1 MPIDIPIIG
10 ARTAIWIVA
19 QLHLFFAAFVL
30 GAPIFVVICEYLGVR
45 TKDFRY
51 ERLAKE
57 VMKVVVIAYGV
68 TAIFGAMFAFLLMGP
83 YQAFSNQLFK
93 DFFPVFG
100 VYGLLILLESLL
112 MYTYYYTWDS
122 LAQRKR
128 IHISLGITLNIVG
141 TLSMV
146 LMNAVGSFMLT
157 PPESMETA
165 SLWNMI
171 NNATWTGL
179 NLHRFIANITFGG
192 FIVALFAA
200 FMFLTSKKKEDR
212 AFYDWMGFIGNFIG
226 VATLMALPIAGYIY
240 AKELFLYDASI
251 STLLMADKLSWFFEY
266 QGILV
271 VLLFLGA
278 NYYMWLSL
286 QRITEGARFLG
297 YMKATFV
304 VIFVAGL
311 IWIIPQNFLAD
322 LTSQAPAG
330 VAMEELVIPVGA
342 AFLGLMMAKGLA
354 VTAIIIMTFISYLL
368 YRRAMA
374 TGTVI
379 WGHIDTKSQF
389 VLIFLPT
396 VAVFLM
402 GLMGAIREMTRQDF
416 HVFRVIQD
424 VTPYWYM
431 PTLGHTS
438 LMSGIVTLIYFA
450 LMTIIFWI
458 GFKMSKAE

>member
-30 GAPIFVVICEYLGVR
+30 GAPIFVVVSEYLGVR
-45 TKDFRY
+45 TKDSRY

-57 VMKVVVIAYGV
+57 TMKVVAIAYGF

-83 YQAFSNQLFK
+83 YQSFSNELFK

-100 VYGLLILLESLL
+100 IYGLFILLESIL
-112 MYTYYYTWDS
+112 MYTYWYTWDS

-128 IHISLGITLNIVG
+128 FHISLGVTLNIIG

-157 PPESMETA
+157 PPESVETA
-165 SLWNMI
+165 SLWSMI
-171 NNATWTGL
+171 NNASWTGL
-179 NLHRFIANITFGG
+179 NLHRFIANLTFGG

-200 FMFLTSKKKEDR
+200 FMFLTSRKKEDR

-226 VATLMALPIAGYIY
+226 VATLLALPIAGYIY

-251 STLLMADKLSWFFEY
+251 STLMMADKLSWFFEY

-286 QRITEGARFLG
+286 QRITGGARFLG

-311 IWIIPQNFLAD
+311 IWVIPQNFLAD
-322 LTSQAPAG
+322 LTAPAPAG
-330 VAMEELVIPVGA
+330 VPMEELAIPGGA

-368 YRRAMA
+368 YRRAIS
-374 TGTVI
+374 TGTVV
-379 WGHIDTKSQF
+379 WGRIDIKSQF

-396 VAVFLM
+396 AVVFLM
-402 GLMGAIREMTRQDF
+402 GLMGALRELARQDY
-416 HVFRVIQD
+416 HIYQVLQD

-431 PTLGHTS
+431 PDIGHTS
-438 LMSGIVTLIYFA
+438 LMSGLVALIYFV
-450 LMTIIFWI
+450 LMTFIFWL
-458 GFKMSKAE
+458 GFMVGREK